1 MQKAKWMIPLLL
13 GLFIL
18 IIWMADNRI
27 QSATR
32 TLVFNDV
39 NTIPHNKVGLLL
51 GTSRYLKSGTINQ
64 YFTNR
69 ITAAVALFNSG
80 KIDFIVISRDNS
92 KEDYNEPLDKKNEL
106 MKPGVPEDKIFL
118 VYAGFRTYDSVIR
131 IDKIFGQQRL
141 TLISREFH
149 NRRAKYI
156 SKSLNLKAIGFKA
169 KDVEVYNRFKT
180 KVREKFARVKVFIDI
195 LFNKKP
201 KFLGQ
206 PIEIK
211 Q

>member
-1 MQKAKWMIPLLL
+1 
-13 GLFIL
+13 
-18 IIWMADNRI
+18 
-27 QSATR
+27 
-32 TLVFNDV
+32 V
-39 NTIPHNKVGLLL
+39 NTIPYNKVGLLP
-51 GTSRYLKSGTINQ
+51 GTSRYLKSGTLNQ

-69 ITAAVALFNSG
+69 INAAVALFNSG

-118 VYAGFRTYDSVIR
+118 DYAGFRTYDSVIR